1 MSNKISVKVPD
12 WYNDEIGFI
21 NIQPDEE
28 PNEKLDLDEGDYEIP
43 SIDAVID
50 DEDDEVIVSLN
61 IEESDI
67 NFDENIELVAVDRE
81 IIESDIEKSN
91 SKDEE
96 ITELKS
102 DEIIAGI
109 NVNKAKDLLESR
121 RLFMGEDIDGS
132 ADISLVEKIAKD
144 LAIDNSVPENIIK
157 GLQNEV
163 IKKKKKLGI
172 DTSIVGKQ
180 KATKLTLDLFEKLN
194 ESKAMSK
201 TYATQLIEA
210 ENRLLNPNNEE
221 ELLNLVNLICKLTE
235 NNINYNNNIPEEE
248 YFIEDNLQEDLVVD
262 DSDITLEEDLE
273 SPSVVNEELEITSIE
288 DDELEI
294 TTIED
299 DELEITVID
308 DEELELTPIED
319 EGSVEVIEEDISLI
333 DLVEVESHKD
343 IVLEEDIKLVGLSDT
358 YDDAISEDK
367 ITSKDLEALYQTD
380 DDESSTYSLKD
391 LEINKDKIKETT
403 VF

>member
-1 MSNKISVKVPD
+1 MSKKIAVKVPD

-28 PNEKLDLDEGDYEIP
+28 SNEKLDLDEGDYEIP
-43 SIDAVID
+43 KVNFNIPSIDAVTD
-50 DEDDEVIVSLN
+50 DEDDEDIVPLN
-61 IEESDI
+61 IEESGI

-144 LAIDNSVPENIIK
+144 LAIDNSVAENIIK

-163 IKKKKKLGI
+163 IENSKKLGI

-210 ENRLLNPNNEE
+210 ENRLLNPDNEE
-221 ELLNLVNLICKLTE
+221 ELLNLVNLICNLTE
-235 NNINYNNNIPEEE
+235 NNINYDNNIPEEK
-248 YFIEDNLQEDLVVD
+248 YNIEDNLQEDLVVD
-262 DSDITLEEDLE
+262 DSDTIFREDLE
-273 SPSVVNEELEITSIE
+273 SPSVVNEDLEITS
-288 DDELEI
+288 
-294 TTIED
+294 IED

-319 EGSVEVIEEDISLI
+319 EGSVGVIEEDISLI

-343 IVLEEDIKLVGLSDT
+343 MVLEEDIKLVGLSDT

>member
-1 MSNKISVKVPD
+1 
-12 WYNDEIGFI
+12 
-21 NIQPDEE
+21 
-28 PNEKLDLDEGDYEIP
+28 
-43 SIDAVID
+43 
-50 DEDDEVIVSLN
+50 
-61 IEESDI
+61 
-67 NFDENIELVAVDRE
+67 
-81 IIESDIEKSN
+81 
-91 SKDEE
+91 
-96 ITELKS
+96 
-102 DEIIAGI
+102 
-109 NVNKAKDLLESR
+109 
-121 RLFMGEDIDGS
+121 MGEDIDGS

-144 LAIDNSVPENIIK
+144 LAIDNSVAENIIK

-163 IKKKKKLGI
+163 IENSKKLGI

-210 ENRLLNPNNEE
+210 ENRLLNPDNEE

-235 NNINYNNNIPEEE
+235 NNINYDNNIPKEK
-248 YFIEDNLQEDLVVD
+248 YNIENNLQEDLVVD
-262 DSDITLEEDLE
+262 DSDTTFEADLE
-273 SPSVVNEELEITSIE
+273 PISIVNEELEITS
-288 DDELEI
+288 
-294 TTIED
+294 IED

-319 EGSVEVIEEDISLI
+319 EGSVGVIEEDISLI

>member
-144 LAIDNSVPENIIK
+144 LAIDNSVAENIIK

-163 IKKKKKLGI
+163 IENSKKLGI

-210 ENRLLNPNNEE
+210 ENRLLNPDNEE

-235 NNINYNNNIPEEE
+235 NNNNYDNNIPKEK
-248 YFIEDNLQEDLVVD
+248 YNIENNLQEDLVVD
-262 DSDITLEEDLE
+262 DSDTTFEADLE
-273 SPSVVNEELEITSIE
+273 PISIVNEELEITS
-288 DDELEI
+288 
-294 TTIED
+294 IED

-319 EGSVEVIEEDISLI
+319 EGSVGVIEEDISLI

>member
-67 NFDENIELVAVDRE
+67 NFDENIELVVVDRE

-144 LAIDNSVPENIIK
+144 LAIDNSVAENIIK

-163 IKKKKKLGI
+163 IENSKKLGI

-210 ENRLLNPNNEE
+210 KNRLLNPNNEE

-235 NNINYNNNIPEEE
+235 NNINYDNNIPKEK
-248 YFIEDNLQEDLVVD
+248 YNIENNLQEDLVVD
-262 DSDITLEEDLE
+262 DSDTTFEADLE
-273 SPSVVNEELEITSIE
+273 PISIVNEELEITS
-288 DDELEI
+288 
-294 TTIED
+294 IED

-319 EGSVEVIEEDISLI
+319 EGSVGVIEEDISLI

-380 DDESSTYSLKD
+380 DDDESSTYSLKD

>member
-1 MSNKISVKVPD
+1 MSKKIAVKVPD

-28 PNEKLDLDEGDYEIP
+28 PDEKLDLDEGDYEIPKANFNIP

-50 DEDDEVIVSLN
+50 DEDDEAIVPLN

-67 NFDENIELVAVDRE
+67 NFDGNIELVAVDRE

-144 LAIDNSVPENIIK
+144 LAIDNSVAENIIK

-163 IKKKKKLGI
+163 IENSKKLGI

-210 ENRLLNPNNEE
+210 ENRLLNPDNEE
-221 ELLNLVNLICKLTE
+221 ELLNLVNLVCKLTE
-235 NNINYNNNIPEEE
+235 NNTNYDNNIPEEE
-248 YFIEDNLQEDLVVD
+248 YIIEDNLQEDIVVD
-262 DSDITLEEDLE
+262 DSNITFEEDLE

-294 TTIED
+294 T
-299 DELEITVID
+299 VID
-308 DEELELTPIED
+308 DEELELSPIED
-319 EGSVEVIEEDISLI
+319 ESSVEVIEEDISLI

-343 IVLEEDIKLVGLSDT
+343 MVLEEDIKLVGLSDT

>member
-1 MSNKISVKVPD
+1 MSNKIAVKVPD

-21 NIQPDEE
+21 NIQSDEE

-43 SIDAVID
+43 SIDAFID

-91 SKDEE
+91 SEDEE

-144 LAIDNSVPENIIK
+144 LAIDNSVAENIIK

-163 IKKKKKLGI
+163 IENSKKLGI

-210 ENRLLNPNNEE
+210 ENRLLNPDNEE

-235 NNINYNNNIPEEE
+235 NNTNYDNNIPEEE
-248 YFIEDNLQEDLVVD
+248 YIIEDNLQEDLVVD
-262 DSDITLEEDLE
+262 DPDISFEEDLE
-273 SPSVVNEELEITSIE
+273 SPSAVNGEIEITSIE

-294 TTIED
+294 TVIED

-319 EGSVEVIEEDISLI
+319 EGSVGVIEEDISLI

-343 IVLEEDIKLVGLSDT
+343 MVLEEDIKLVGLSDT
-358 YDDAISEDK
+358 YDEAVSEDR

>member
-144 LAIDNSVPENIIK
+144 LAIDNSVAENIIK

-163 IKKKKKLGI
+163 IENSKKLGI

-201 TYATQLIEA
+201 TYATHLIEA

-235 NNINYNNNIPEEE
+235 NNINYNNNIPEE
-248 YFIEDNLQEDLVVD
+248 
-262 DSDITLEEDLE
+262 
-273 SPSVVNEELEITSIE
+273 
-288 DDELEI
+288 
-294 TTIED
+294 
-299 DELEITVID
+299 
-308 DEELELTPIED
+308 
-319 EGSVEVIEEDISLI
+319 
-333 DLVEVESHKD
+333 
-343 IVLEEDIKLVGLSDT
+343 
-358 YDDAISEDK
+358 
-367 ITSKDLEALYQTD
+367 
-380 DDESSTYSLKD
+380 
-391 LEINKDKIKETT
+391 
-403 VF
+403 

>member
-1 MSNKISVKVPD
+1 MSNKIAVKVPD

-67 NFDENIELVAVDRE
+67 NFDENIELVVVDRE

-144 LAIDNSVPENIIK
+144 LAIDNSVAENIIK

-163 IKKKKKLGI
+163 IENSKKLGI

-201 TYATQLIEA
+201 TYATHLIEA

-235 NNINYNNNIPEEE
+235 NNINYDNNIPKEK
-248 YFIEDNLQEDLVVD
+248 YNIENNLQEDLVVD
-262 DSDITLEEDLE
+262 DSDTTFEADLE
-273 SPSVVNEELEITSIE
+273 PISIVNEELEITS
-288 DDELEI
+288 
-294 TTIED
+294 IED

-319 EGSVEVIEEDISLI
+319 EGSVGVIEEDISLI